1 MLDAVCRICL
11 AVDAHDNMLSLI
23 PVQDLYEKITNNRLH
38 HNNISLSACYV
49 CYAQLKRCH
58 KFITKSAVAND
69 ILFELLQM
77 QSEITP
83 KSVSKVDRK
92 ARGLISPLSMSLVT
106 HEDFPFK
113 PEIVIKTEPM
123 QEEVEIKVEV
133 EEYMAVSDGGGR
145 DNSGVNTEV
154 EFTKV
159 EGYGGSGSPNT
170 RITEESGDLQ
180 VALSLEANI
189 EIDEEAPHTGT
200 EKIFKMEERETNV
213 TNKKLLKIRT
223 GKSHECTICHK
234 RYNQNSILRNHLRTH
249 TGEKPFECNICDSVF
264 AQVSSLNRHL
274 KAHIGEKPY
283 ECDICKRK
291 FLQKSELKK
300 HSRIHTGEKPYKC
313 EVCYKSFSL
322 KAHLISHM
330 RGHTGE
336 KPYQCNICNAKYKE
350 RSHLKRHLKVH
361 SGEKPFECNVCAQRF
376 RRKCNLKSH
385 LMTHTGEKP
394 FSCNICKRS
403 FCRPS
408 RLKLHKCKEIHN
420 VT

>member
-189 EIDEEAPHTGT
+189 EIDEEAPHTDSCD
-200 EKIFKMEERETNV
+200 EKITKGTTEDLDSQNPEESYAKLSDGNYQCKIC
-213 TNKKLLKIRT
+213 NKTINLNYGLNMHLR
-223 GKSHECTICHK
+223 SHEPEKPFECNICKTTFECKKSLKEHLKTHPVEKPTKCDVCQRVCTTTSNLKKHLLTHTGEKPYECNICSRKFSQMGNLKMHLRTHTGEKPYVCKVCHLEFRLMGALMRHK
-234 RYNQNSILRNHLRTH
+234 RTH
-249 TGEKPFECNICDSVF
+249 TGEKPFECEFCH
-264 AQVSSLNRHL
+264 SSFGQMSTLTRH
-274 KAHIGEKPY
+274 K
-283 ECDICKRK
+283 
-291 FLQKSELKK
+291 
-300 HSRIHTGEKPYKC
+300 RIHTGEKPYECHLCDWK
-313 EVCYKSFSL
+313 FSDSSTL
-322 KAHLISHM
+322 
-330 RGHTGE
+330 R
-336 KPYQCNICNAKYKE
+336 
-350 RSHLKRHLKVH
+350 RHL
-361 SGEKPFECNVCAQRF
+361 A
-376 RRKCNLKSH
+376 
-385 LMTHTGEKP
+385 TH
-394 FSCNICKRS
+394 
-403 FCRPS
+403 
-408 RLKLHKCKEIHN
+408 
-420 VT
+420 